1 MSDIKQFYS
10 INFDA
15 TERKKEKIK
24 FLVFHYTGMKSEKT
38 AFRRLCDE
46 DSKVSCHYFI
56 KKNGSIINLVPDK
69 YISWH
74 AGISN
79 WKDLK
84 LINKY
89 SIGVEIHNP
98 GHQHGYKN
106 FNKQQINAIKHLSLK
121 LAKKY
126 KFKKNNFLG
135 HSDISPDR
143 KRDPGEKFPWELLSK
158 YRIGAWHSINKRLLK
173 KYRLKKIDNS
183 EKKLFLNYIKKIGY
197 FIKNNKANYNLYV
210 VKAFQ
215 RRFRPQI
222 INGKIDLECLNIAKS
237 LIKSRIN

>member
-46 DSKVSCHYFI
+46 NSKVSCHYFI

-69 YISWH
+69 YVSWH

-158 YRIGAWHSINKRLLK
+158 YRIGAWHSINKKLLK
-173 KYRLKKIDNS
+173 KYRLKKINNS
-183 EKKLFLNYIKKIGY
+183 EKKLFLNYIIKIGY

>member
-15 TERKKEKIK
+15 IDRKKEKIK
-24 FLVFHYTGMKSEKT
+24 FLVFHYTGMKSEKS
-38 AFRRLCDE
+38 AVRRLCDE
-46 DSKVSCHYFI
+46 NSKVSCHYFI

-79 WKDLK
+79 WKNLK
-84 LINKY
+84 LINNY

-98 GHQHGYKN
+98 GHLHSYKN
-106 FNKQQINAIKHLSLK
+106 FNKKQIYSIKHLSLK

-143 KRDPGEKFPWELLSK
+143 KKDPGEKFPWELLSRYK
-158 YRIGAWHSINKRLLK
+158 IGAWHSIDKKLLK
-173 KYRLKKIDNS
+173 KYRLKKIGIL
-183 EKKLFLNYIKKIGY
+183 EKKLFLKQLRKIGY
-197 FIKNNKANYNLYV
+197 FIKKNKTNSILYI

-215 RRFRPQI
+215 RRFRPQL
-222 INGKIDLECLNIAKS
+222 INGKIDLECVKIAKS
-237 LIKSRIN
+237 LIKSGFN